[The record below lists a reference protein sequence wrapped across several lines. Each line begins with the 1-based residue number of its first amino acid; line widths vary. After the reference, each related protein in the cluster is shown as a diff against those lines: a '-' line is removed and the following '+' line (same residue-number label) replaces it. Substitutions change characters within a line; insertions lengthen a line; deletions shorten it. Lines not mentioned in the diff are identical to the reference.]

1 MTKLASC
8 SAPGGVCVRAD
19 YRGLR
24 SIFQLDDV
32 GKGSQ
37 GTVEAATRT
46 VYLVIVGRR
55 IWVIL
60 TKFGGLTLGARA
72 LSILP
77 TVF

>member
-32 GKGSQ
+32 GKGTQ
-37 GTVEAATRT
+37 GTVEAATA
-46 VYLVIVGRR
+46 YLVIVGRR

-60 TKFGGLTLGARA
+60 TKFGGLTPGARA
-72 LSILP
+72 LSIPP
-77 TVF
+77 TIF